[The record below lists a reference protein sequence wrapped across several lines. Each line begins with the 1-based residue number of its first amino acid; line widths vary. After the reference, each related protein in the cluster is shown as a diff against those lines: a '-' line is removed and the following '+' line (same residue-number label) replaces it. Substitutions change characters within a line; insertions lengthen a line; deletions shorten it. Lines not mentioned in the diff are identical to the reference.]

1 MSIVVTFCEFIMID
15 LDTKQW
21 NTSPKNCNKESK
33 QFKESNKIF
42 YFYESLKKKD
52 DIKDI
57 IPVLK
62 KITIGRTK
70 NVA

>member
-1 MSIVVTFCEFIMID
+1 MYDVNSSNLLWIHFDRPGYKTVKHIT
-15 LDTKQW
+15 
-21 NTSPKNCNKESK
+21 KNCNKESK

-57 IPVLK
+57 IPV
-62 KITIGRTK
+62 
-70 NVA
+70 

>member
-1 MSIVVTFCEFIMID
+1 MLFHYD
-15 LDTKQW
+15 QDTKTHHQ
-21 NTSPKNCNKESK
+21 KNRSKESK

-52 DIKDI
+52 DIKDL

-62 KITIGRTK
+62 KTIGRTK